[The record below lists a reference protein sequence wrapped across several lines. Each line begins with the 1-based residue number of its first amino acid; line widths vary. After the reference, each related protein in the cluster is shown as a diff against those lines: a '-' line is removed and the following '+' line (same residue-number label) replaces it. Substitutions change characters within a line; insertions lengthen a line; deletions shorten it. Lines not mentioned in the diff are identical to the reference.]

1 VKEVFRGQEANAVNR
16 SDLQQLARER
26 LREARALLAARCW
39 SGAYYLA
46 GYAVECGL
54 KACIIKRLMTTD
66 EFPERKFS
74 EQCWTH
80 NLAQLLGLAGLKSA
94 LDAAFATDPDL
105 SDNWD
110 TVKEWSEASRYARTP
125 KVMAEDLYQAIT
137 GKKHGVFAWIKG
149 HW

>member
-1 VKEVFRGQEANAVNR
+1 LRQLVK
-16 SDLQQLARER
+16 ER
-26 LREARALLAARCW
+26 LREAKALLAARCW

-54 KACIIKRLMTTD
+54 KACVIKHLMTTD
-66 EFPERKFS
+66 VFPERKFS

-80 NLAQLLGLAGLKSA
+80 NLAQLVGVAGLKGA
-94 LDAAFATDPDL
+94 LDAAFAADPDL

-110 TVKEWSEASRYARTP
+110 IVKGWSEASRYARTP
-125 KVMAEDLYQAIT
+125 KTRAEDLYHAIAD
-137 GKKHGVFAWIKG
+137 KKHGVLTWIKG

>member
-1 VKEVFRGQEANAVNR
+1 VNR

-26 LREARALLAARCW
+26 LREAKALLTARCW

-54 KACIIKRLMTTD
+54 KACIIRRLMTTD

-80 NLAQLLGLAGLKSA
+80 NLEQLLGLAGLKEEFRE
-94 LDAAFATDPDL
+94 AFAANPVL
-105 SDNWD
+105 AENWD
-110 TVKEWSEASRYARTP
+110 TVKQWTEASRYTRTP
-125 KVMAEDLYQAIT
+125 KKRAINLYNAIT
-137 GKKHGVFAWIKG
+137 RKNHGVFEWIKVR
-149 HW
+149 W